1 MPFATIFATTPEQ
14 TKTSR
19 TKKRNAMAHTTSNV
33 SFYCR
38 SSKTDKQGLAPI
50 ELCII
55 INGERT
61 IVTLPRKEYPDVF
74 KKETASRRDNPI
86 KQYLD
91 AVRDRL
97 NEYVTEITEAG
108 EPLSASM
115 LKEYFKYGGAKSYTI
130 EELFDEYLAILQK
143 RVGMDLTPRSYR
155 KYELARDKFYL
166 VVDKA
171 RPLSAITSAVV
182 IEYIATLR
190 KEFNLPTTNGYAQRI
205 KTVVKYGMSKGHIK
219 INPFIGTHIR
229 KGDSDIQF
237 LTTEELERIRDTDF
251 KNPAINRSRDLF
263 VFQSSSGLSYCD
275 MAGLVPEDIQHT
287 PEGQAFIHKRRAKT
301 GVFYTSVILKDGVKI
316 LESYDGH
323 LPIISNQKYN
333 TALKFIRDIC
343 ELDKPLHSHL
353 ARHSYATRCI
363 NEGIRLE
370 VVSKLLGHSTTR
382 LTQHYARLL
391 QKNIID
397 EVREAFEREK
407 D

>member
-1 MPFATIFATTPEQ
+1 
-14 TKTSR
+14 
-19 TKKRNAMAHTTSNV
+19 MAHTTSNV

-74 KKETASRRDNPI
+74 KKETASKRDNPV

-97 NEYVTEITEAG
+97 NEYVTDITEAG

-115 LKEYFKYGGAKSYTI
+115 LKEYFKFGGAKCYTI

-171 RPLSAITSAVV
+171 RPLTAITSAVV

-190 KEFNLPTTNGYAQRI
+190 KEFNRPTTNGYAQRI
-205 KTVVKYGMSKGHIK
+205 KTVVKYGMSKGIIK

-251 KNPAINRSRDLF
+251 KNPAINRTRDLF
-263 VFQSSSGLSYCD
+263 VFQASTGLSYCD

-316 LESYDGH
+316 LDSYNQS
-323 LPIISNQKYN
+323 LPIVSNQRYN
-333 TALKFIRDIC
+333 TSLKFIRDIC
-343 ELDKPLHSHL
+343 EIDKPLHTHI

-363 NEGIRLE
+363 NEGVRLE

>member
-1 MPFATIFATTPEQ
+1 
-14 TKTSR
+14 
-19 TKKRNAMAHTTSNV
+19 MAHTTSNV

-38 SSKTDKQGLAPI
+38 SSKADKKGLAPI
-50 ELCII
+50 ELCLI

-61 IVTLPRKEYPDVF
+61 IVTLPRKEYPEVF
-74 KKETASRRDNPI
+74 KKETASKRDNPT

-91 AVRDRL
+91 AVRNRL
-97 NEYVTEITEAG
+97 NEYITEITEAG

-115 LKEYFKYGGAKSYTI
+115 LKEYFKYGGAKSYTV

-171 RPLSAITSAVV
+171 RPLSAISSA
-182 IEYIATLR
+182 IITEYIATLR

-205 KTVVKYGMSKGHIK
+205 KTVVKYGMSKGLIK

-237 LTTEELERIRDTDF
+237 LTKEEIERIRDTDF

-263 VFQSSSGLSYCD
+263 VFQASSGLSYID
-275 MAGLVPEDIQHT
+275 MSNLSPEDIQFT

-301 GVFYTSVILKDGVKI
+301 GIFYTSVILKDGEKI
-316 LESYDGH
+316 LKEYNFR
-323 LPIISNQKYN
+323 LPTIANQRYN
-333 TALKFIRDIC
+333 TDLKFIRDIC
-343 ELDKPLHSHL
+343 EINKPLHTHI

-363 NEGIRLE
+363 NDGIRLE

>member
-1 MPFATIFATTPEQ
+1 
-14 TKTSR
+14 
-19 TKKRNAMAHTTSNV
+19 MAHTTSNV

-50 ELCII
+50 ELCLI

-61 IVTLPRKEYPDVF
+61 IVTLPRKEFPDVF
-74 KKETASRRDNPI
+74 KKETASKRDNPL
-86 KQYLD
+86 KQYLN
-91 AVRDRL
+91 AVRNRL
-97 NEYVTEITEAG
+97 NDYVTEITEAG
-108 EPLSASM
+108 EPLSAST
-115 LKEYFKYGGAKSYTI
+115 LKEYFKYGGAKSYSI
-130 EELFDEYLAILQK
+130 EELFDEYLTILQK

-166 VVDKA
+166 VVDKT
-171 RPLSAITSAVV
+171 RPLTAITSAVIV
-182 IEYIATLR
+182 EYIATLR

-205 KTVVKYGMSKGHIK
+205 KTVVKYGQSKGLIK

-251 KNPAINRSRDLF
+251 KNPAINRTRDLF
-263 VFQSSSGLSYCD
+263 VFQASTGLSYCD

-316 LESYDGH
+316 LDSYNGV
-323 LPIISNQKYN
+323 LPITSNQRYN
-333 TALKFIRDIC
+333 TSLKYIRDIC
-343 ELDKPLHSHL
+343 EIDKPLHTHI

-363 NEGIRLE
+363 NEGVRLE

>member
-1 MPFATIFATTPEQ
+1 
-14 TKTSR
+14 
-19 TKKRNAMAHTTSNV
+19 MAHTTSNV

-74 KKETASRRDNPI
+74 KKETASKRDNPI

-115 LKEYFKYGGAKSYTI
+115 LKEYFKYGGAKSYSI
-130 EELFDEYLAILQK
+130 EELFNEYLAILQK

-155 KYELARDKFYL
+155 KYELARDKFFL
-166 VVDKA
+166 VVDKT
-171 RPLSAITSAVV
+171 RPLTAITSAVIV
-182 IEYIATLR
+182 EYIATLR

-205 KTVVKYGMSKGHIK
+205 KTVVKYGQSKGLIK

-251 KNPAINRSRDLF
+251 KNPAINRTRDLF
-263 VFQSSSGLSYCD
+263 VFQASTGLSYCD
-275 MAGLVPEDIQHT
+275 MARLVPEDIQHT

-316 LESYDGH
+316 LDAYNGL

-343 ELDKPLHSHL
+343 EIDKPLHTHI

-363 NEGIRLE
+363 NEGVRLE

-397 EVREAFEREK
+397 EVREAFERK
-407 D
+407 TD

>member
-1 MPFATIFATTPEQ
+1 
-14 TKTSR
+14 
-19 TKKRNAMAHTTSNV
+19 MAHTTSNV

-74 KKETASRRDNPI
+74 KKETASKRDNPV

-115 LKEYFKYGGAKSYTI
+115 LKEYFKFGGAKSYTI

-143 RVGMDLTPRSYR
+143 RVGLDLTPRSYR

-171 RPLSAITSAVV
+171 RPLTAITSAVV

-190 KEFNLPTTNGYAQRI
+190 KEFNRPTTNGYAQRI
-205 KTVVKYGMSKGHIK
+205 KTVVKYGMSKGLIK

-237 LTTEELERIRDTDF
+237 LTKEELERIRDTDF
-251 KNPAINRSRDLF
+251 RNPAINRTRDLF
-263 VFQSSSGLSYCD
+263 IFQASSGLSYCD
-275 MAGLVPEDIQHT
+275 MAGLVPDDIQHT
-287 PEGQAFIHKRRAKT
+287 PEGQVFIHKRRAKT

-316 LESYDGH
+316 LDAYNGL

-343 ELDKPLHSHL
+343 EIDKPLHTHI

-363 NEGIRLE
+363 NEGVRLE

-391 QKNIID
+391 QKSIID

>member
-1 MPFATIFATTPEQ
+1 
-14 TKTSR
+14 
-19 TKKRNAMAHTTSNV
+19 MAHTTSNV

-74 KKETASRRDNPI
+74 KKETASKRDNPV

-115 LKEYFKYGGAKSYTI
+115 LKEYFKFGGAKSYTI

-143 RVGMDLTPRSYR
+143 RVGLDLTPRSYR

-190 KEFNLPTTNGYAQRI
+190 KEFNRPTTNGYAQRI
-205 KTVVKYGMSKGHIK
+205 KTVVKYGMSKGLIK

-251 KNPAINRSRDLF
+251 KNPAINRTRDLF
-263 VFQSSSGLSYCD
+263 VFQASTGLSYID
-275 MAGLVPEDIQHT
+275 MAGLSPEDIQHT
-287 PEGQAFIHKRRAKT
+287 PEGQPFIHKRRAKT
-301 GVFYTSVILKDGVKI
+301 GVFYTSVILKDGVRV
-316 LESYDGH
+316 LEEYNGH

-343 ELDKPLHSHL
+343 EIDKPLHSHI

-363 NEGIRLE
+363 NEGVRLE

>member
-1 MPFATIFATTPEQ
+1 
-14 TKTSR
+14 
-19 TKKRNAMAHTTSNV
+19 MAHTTSNV

-38 SSKTDKQGLAPI
+38 NGKANKQGLAPI

-61 IVTLPRKEYPDVF
+61 VVTLPRKEYPDVF
-74 KKETASRRDNPI
+74 KKETASKRDNPL

-91 AVRDRL
+91 AVRNRL
-97 NEYVTEITEAG
+97 NEYITEITEEG

-130 EELFDEYLAILQK
+130 EELFNEYLAILQK
-143 RVGMDLTPRSYR
+143 RIGMDLTPRSYR
-155 KYELARDKFYL
+155 KYELACQKFYFI
-166 VVDKA
+166 VDKD
-171 RPLSAITSAVV
+171 RPVSAITSAVV
-182 IEYIATLR
+182 TDYIASLR

-205 KTVVKYGMSKGHIK
+205 KTLVKYGMSKGIIK
-219 INPFIGTHIR
+219 LNPFVGIHIR
-229 KGDSDIQF
+229 KGDTDIQF
-237 LTTEELERIRDTDF
+237 LTTDELERIRDTDF
-251 KNPAINRSRDLF
+251 KNPAINRTRDLF
-263 VFQSSSGLSYCD
+263 VFQASTGLSYCD

-316 LESYDGH
+316 LDAYDGL

-333 TALKFIRDIC
+333 TSLKFIRDIC
-343 ELDKPLHSHL
+343 EIDKPLHTHI

-397 EVREAFEREK
+397 EVREAFERELK
-407 D
+407 